1 MTLSRRLLGL
11 AMAMAVLAAVLQAQS
26 PLGEIARKEQERRK
40 AVAAPG
46 KVYTN
51 ETLRVPPL
59 PPLDPDAP
67 ARAGA
72 PADPATAG
80 DSGSER
86 APAGPDAPA
95 AGEDGET
102 AARGEGYWRARVQEQ
117 RDALRRAEM
126 FAEALQTR
134 INALT
139 ADFTARDDPAQR
151 DLIALD
157 RQRTLAELDRL
168 REEIAAQA
176 RAIAETEED
185 ARRAGVPPGWLR

>member
-11 AMAMAVLAAVLQAQS
+11 AMAMAVPAAVLQAQS

-67 ARAGA
+67 ERAPA
-72 PADPATAG
+72 PADPATAA
-80 DSGSER
+80 ER
-86 APAGPDAPA
+86 VPAGTDAPA

-102 AARGEGYWRARVQEQ
+102 AARGEAYWRARVQEQ

-176 RAIAETEED
+176 KAIAATEED